1 MNTADILKALRPSR
15 IMYPILIGLGVA
27 GFLLFRG
34 FDAAAFASINWTWHA
49 GVWSILAVMMMLIR
63 DLAYMYRIRVLT
75 DYQINWRRS
84 FDVIMLWEFASAI
97 TPTIVGGSAVAIFI
111 IHKEIGN
118 LGKSTAIVMVSALLD
133 ELFYVIM
140 VPILYFY
147 VGSEQILS
155 IAKSGSIE
163 EMTFGYGLFYV
174 FVFGYFFIL
183 SYSIIILYALFY
195 NHRVIKWVFIKVF
208 SFPYLRKWRQDASN
222 AGDDLIIGS
231 KEIQGKSKD
240 FWFKAGG
247 ATLLSWTARFWVV
260 NFLIIIPLT
269 EGLGF
274 ADHMLIYARQLVMWV
289 IMLISPTPGGSGLAE
304 IVFTVFLSDKI
315 PSGLGSSMALLWRL
329 ISYYPYLFI
338 GAIILPGWIKR
349 VFVSNSTSS

>member
-1 MNTADILKALRPSR
+1 M
-15 IMYPILIGLGVA
+15 
-27 GFLLFRG
+27 
-34 FDAAAFASINWTWHA
+34 
-49 GVWSILAVMMMLIR
+49 
-63 DLAYMYRIRVLT
+63 
-75 DYQINWRRS
+75 
-84 FDVIMLWEFASAI
+84 
-97 TPTIVGGSAVAIFI
+97 
-111 IHKEIGN
+111 
-118 LGKSTAIVMVSALLD
+118 
-133 ELFYVIM
+133 
-140 VPILYFY
+140 LYFG
-147 VGSEQILS
+147 VGSVQILS
-155 IAKSGSIE
+155 SAKLGSIE
-163 EMTFGYGLFYV
+163 GMTLGYGLVSV
-174 FVFGYFFIL
+174 FAFGYCFIL

-195 NHRVIKWVFIKVF
+195 NPRVIKWVFLKVF
-208 SFPYLRKWRQDASN
+208 SFPYLRKWRQVSST
-222 AGDDLIIGS
+222 AGDDLILAS